1 MTLRNIAL
9 GSMLLLVAATVGLL
23 AGSDATAGA
32 GPGEAGGLAA
42 PALAG
47 SPITVEEV
55 VQDGDRNVLKVKNRT
70 PFIVILNVG
79 GVRVGWMRPYR
90 TGVIRGLTPGY
101 HKLYANSRYGTMSW
115 GPRDVWVPGNWNL
128 LY

>member
-1 MTLRNIAL
+1 MKVKAITLASI
-9 GSMLLLVAATVGLL
+9 GTMVAAGMLVGTVFM
-23 AGSDATAGA
+23 ASPATAS
-32 GPGEAGGLAA
+32 PEAGAVFA
-42 PALAG
+42 E
-47 SPITVEEV
+47 SPVFVEQV
-55 VQDGDRNVLKVKNRT
+55 VREGDRNVLKVKNRT

-90 TGVIRGLTPGY
+90 TGIIRGLTPGY
-101 HKLYANSRYGTMSW
+101 HKLYAHSRYGTMSW

>member
-1 MTLRNIAL
+1 MKVKAIAL
-9 GSMLLLVAATVGLL
+9 ASIGTMVAAGMLVGTVFM
-23 AGSDATAGA
+23 ASPATA
-32 GPGEAGGLAA
+32 
-42 PALAG
+42 
-47 SPITVEEV
+47 SPETGVILSESPVTVEEV
-55 VQDGDRNVLKVKNRT
+55 IQEGDRNVLKVKNRT

-90 TGVIRGLTPGY
+90 TGIIRGLTPGY
-101 HKLYANSRYGTMSW
+101 HKLYAHSRYGTMSW